1 MLHTANTFT
10 TLKSVKITF
19 SKEKKRMSLETL
31 LREAEMY
38 GLKKKKKTNQN
49 SEEYWLSIL
58 MLFHN

>member
-38 GLKKKKKTNQN
+38 GLKKKKQKTKTQKNTG
-49 SEEYWLSIL
+49 
-58 MLFHN
+58 

>member
-38 GLKKKKKTNQN
+38 GLKKKKKTKTQKNTG
-49 SEEYWLSIL
+49 
-58 MLFHN
+58 